1 MDLRFWRRKPKP
13 LNIQEELQNIR
24 LRWEVYRSELGLQD
38 APATNVRPLRIS
50 SSRVVKRIRKTVAKF
65 VSQIYRNNYEDPE
78 WDFNEVDRAIQK
90 ESLLRRAI
98 EKYVEQIW
106 KNGFEFVGRNPNTV
120 KYIRKRFRQI
130 AQVSG
135 ITTLQLFQ
143 QIAFSLV
150 AYANVVVVKRRS
162 LKASGGRLRQT
173 FDGKELL
180 PVAAYF
186 VVSPTSV
193 IVDKDEFGNVRRW
206 KQKPSTLFSYDTPEW
221 NPDNVIFFKDNTATD
236 SQYFFAMPMA
246 IPVIPD
252 IKALRE
258 TEELAILQ
266 AIKFAIPRYHAR
278 VGERDRP
285 AVQPE
290 IDGTASY
297 LDSLPSDAVI
307 VTSSRVN
314 IENIASGDQVMD
326 LDKYLEYWW
335 NRILAGLG
343 MSRVGFG
350 QGNTA
355 NRNTAQV
362 MAAEMQNT
370 TIKFQ
375 QIIKDAIENHMIREL
390 LLELG
395 YTEETLTDENMVYL
409 HIPEIDLE
417 NKIKKENHVLNLFL
431 SNLLTFD
438 EARNEIGRDTLSPK
452 EEKRLFAFMIQ
463 AKLSKMQNKAQSQF
477 IAQQKLA
484 ANKDQPVNQHG
495 KQEAKPKIAKDEEFD
510 RFYEELRQQIFW
522 YDTQNAESNFD
533 ITTTES

>member
-13 LNIQEELQNIR
+13 LNVQEELQNIR
-24 LRWEVYRSELGLQD
+24 LRWENHRHELGLQD
-38 APATNVRPLRIS
+38 APQAAVRPLRIS
-50 SSRVVKRIRKTVAKF
+50 SSRIITRIRQTVSKF
-65 VSQIYRNNYEDPE
+65 VSQIYRNTYEEPE
-78 WDFNEVDRAIQK
+78 WNFEEVDRAIQK

-106 KNGFEFVGRNPNTV
+106 KNGFEFVGKNPNTV
-120 KYIRKRFRQI
+120 RYIRKRFRQI

-150 AYANVVVVKRRS
+150 AYANVIIVKRRS
-162 LKASGGRLRQT
+162 LKASGGRVRQR

-186 VVSPTSV
+186 VVSPTSI
-193 IVDKDEFGNVRRW
+193 IVDKDQYGNVRRW
-206 KQKPSTLFSYDTPEW
+206 KQKPSTFFAVSDTPEW
-221 NPDNVIFFKDNTATD
+221 GPDNVIFFRDNTATD

-258 TEELAILQ
+258 TEELALLQ
-266 AIKFAIPRYHAR
+266 AIKFAIPRYHAK
-278 VGERDRP
+278 VGERDKP
-285 AVQPE
+285 ATQIE
-290 IDGTASY
+290 IDNTAEY
-297 LDSLPSDAVI
+297 LDTLPSDAVI
-307 VTSSRVN
+307 VTSSRVD
-314 IENIASGDQVMD
+314 IDNIASGDQVLD
-326 LDKYLEYWW
+326 LDRYLEYWW

-355 NRNTAQV
+355 NRNTAQI

-375 QIIKDAIENHMIREL
+375 QIIKDAVENYIIREL

-395 YTEETLTDENMVYL
+395 YTEETLTEENMVYL

-438 EARNEIGRDTLSPK
+438 EARNEIGRDTLSDK
-452 EEKRLFAFMIQ
+452 EVQRLFAFMFQ
-463 AKLSKMQNKAQSQF
+463 AALTQLEVQAQLKARQNLSKNS
-477 IAQQKLA
+477 
-484 ANKDQPVNQHG
+484 DQPANQYG
-495 KQEAKPKIAKDEEFD
+495 RQNARPKIAKDDLEEF
-510 RFYEELRQQIFW
+510 YNNLRREVFLL
-522 YDTQNAESNFD
+522 DTKNAEGNFD
-533 ITTTES
+533 ITTTGI